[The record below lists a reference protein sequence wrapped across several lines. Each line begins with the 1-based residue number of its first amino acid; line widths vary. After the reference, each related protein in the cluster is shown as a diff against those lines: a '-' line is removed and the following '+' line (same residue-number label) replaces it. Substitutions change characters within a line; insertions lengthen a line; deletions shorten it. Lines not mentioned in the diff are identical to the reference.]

1 MMEESWEH
9 RRHSIRLR
17 GYDYSRVGAYFVT
30 VCTQNRQC
38 LFGEIADGE
47 MRLNDAGQMIER
59 WWYELMNKFPESDT
73 DEHIVMPNHF
83 HGIVIIVGADL
94 RVCPEYGRTHRSAPT
109 TGTHPSAPT
118 GASLPRIIQW
128 FKTMTTNEY
137 ARGVKQHEWQTFVGR
152 LWQRNYYEHIIRS
165 DESLHR
171 IREYIINNPGQW
183 AYDRENPQRIVR
195 EQTKS

>member
-1 MMEESWEH
+1 
-9 RRHSIRLR
+9 
-17 GYDYSRVGAYFVT
+17 
-30 VCTQNRQC
+30 
-38 LFGEIADGE
+38 
-47 MRLNDAGQMIER
+47 
-59 WWYELMNKFPESDT
+59 
-73 DEHIVMPNHF
+73 
-83 HGIVIIVGADL
+83 
-94 RVCPEYGRTHRSAPT
+94 
-109 TGTHPSAPT
+109 
-118 GASLPRIIQW
+118 
-128 FKTMTTNEY
+128 MTTNEY

>member
-1 MMEESWEH
+1 MAYDSSKH

-17 GYDYSRVGAYFVT
+17 GYDYSQAGAYFVT

-59 WWYELMNKFPESDT
+59 WWYELMNKFPESET

-83 HGIVIIVGADL
+83 HGIVITVGADL
-94 RVCPEYGRTHRSAPT
+94 RVCPESGRTHRSAPT
-109 TGTHPSAPT
+109 TGIHPSAPT
-118 GASLPRIIQW
+118 GADLPRIIQW

-137 ARGVKQHEWQTFVGR
+137 VRGVKQHEWQ
-152 LWQRNYYEHIIRS
+152 H
-165 DESLHR
+165 
-171 IREYIINNPGQW
+171 
-183 AYDRENPQRIVR
+183 
-195 EQTKS
+195 